1 MLGQPRDGDG
11 QPASGADPLDRLPG
25 PVRSRAA
32 EEQAFGSLR
41 VGQPLELTG
50 QPGPGLRSPIDLE
63 PGREGH
69 SGAAEPD
76 AGVGAEAVGHFPAST
91 EGGLALPVHL
101 PALSPGGAQEGASE
115 VDDGQAVREYAV
127 LQATDGRPAHQG
139 AAGGGEDVNADGA
152 ARSGRRPPLPEG
164 ALRGASVGGPWG
176 LGRSPVIHRT
186 QVAIRSP
193 GRSAVRQT
201 EQLVDT

>member
-1 MLGQPRDGDG
+1 MATASRPPERIRLTASRARSGVAQQRSRPSAPSVLASRSSL
-11 QPASGADPLDRLPG
+11 PASQVRAYVPRSTSSQAVRATPG
-25 PVRSRAA
+25 PLSRMR
-32 EEQAFGSLR
+32 ESGRRPSDTSPLR
-41 VGQPLELTG
+41 RREA
-50 QPGPGLRSPIDLE
+50 SPSQSI
-63 PGREGH
+63 
-69 SGAAEPD
+69 
-76 AGVGAEAVGHFPAST
+76 F
-91 EGGLALPVHL
+91 

-115 VDDGQAVREYAV
+115 VDDGQAVREDAV

-176 LGRSPVIHRT
+176 LGRSPVLHRT

>member
-69 SGAAEPD
+69 SGAAEPLRRR
-76 AGVGAEAVGHFPAST
+76 EASPSQSIF
-91 EGGLALPVHL
+91 

-115 VDDGQAVREYAV
+115 VDDGQAVREDAV